1 MRPVIRKINV
11 KEENPH
17 ALASGA
23 PYTTPCC
30 ANGCMKCLKNPFIPP
45 PPSPTQITN
54 KLHPCLTKT
63 SAMCP
68 CGEEEQLITSII
80 DKRITQHEDNA
91 FVVLNQ
97 ILEELKEIKQKLD
110 VQQDGRVV

>member
-1 MRPVIRKINV
+1 
-11 KEENPH
+11 
-17 ALASGA
+17 
-23 PYTTPCC
+23 
-30 ANGCMKCLKNPFIPP
+30 
-45 PPSPTQITN
+45 
-54 KLHPCLTKT
+54 
-63 SAMCP
+63 MCP